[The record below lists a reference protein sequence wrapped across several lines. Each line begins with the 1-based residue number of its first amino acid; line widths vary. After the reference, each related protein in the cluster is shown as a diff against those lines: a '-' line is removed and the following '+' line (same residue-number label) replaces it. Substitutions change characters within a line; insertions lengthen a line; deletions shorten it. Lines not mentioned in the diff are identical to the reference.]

1 MSARVLVVDD
11 DLVFRQMITSWLKNK
26 DYEVYSSEDGEQ
38 AIATV
43 RSKPF
48 DVVLLDIRMPEVDG
62 VAVLKY
68 LKEHSRSTDVIML
81 SGYNDLDVAVE
92 CMKLGASDFLTK
104 PVDAGS
110 LVARIRSVLRARDA
124 EQAKERAVEEL
135 KQARVDFT
143 AMLVHELRSPLGGI
157 KESLLYIR
165 KADPTRPL
173 HQDHYDL
180 LNAAVAAS
188 EKMLDLINDILD
200 LSKLEA
206 GKLYLKKM
214 SVDFRDIVEFTCKS
228 MRIPIANKK
237 LQLECTFMSNLP
249 KVDVDPD
256 MMGQV
261 MMNFL
266 SNSIKFTTEG
276 GRIGISV
283 ETEEVVDEVDAETR
297 KQLVV
302 SVVDTGAGIAKE
314 EIPSLFEKYKQT
326 KVGKSSKYKGTGL
339 GLAINKRIIE
349 AHGGR
354 LWVDSE
360 VNKGTSFH
368 FTIPVLSSTSPT

>member
-11 DLVFRQMITSWLKNK
+11 ELVFRQTMTSWLKNK
-26 DYEVYSSEDGEQ
+26 DYDVYSAEGGEQ
-38 AIATV
+38 AIAMV
-43 RSKPF
+43 RSKRF

-62 VAVLKY
+62 IAVLKY
-68 LKEHSRSTDVIML
+68 LKEHSRGTDVIML
-81 SGYNDLDVAVE
+81 TGYTDTGVAVE
-92 CMKLGASDFLTK
+92 CMKLGASDFLMK
-104 PVDAGS
+104 PVERGS
-110 LVARIRSVLRARDA
+110 LDARIRSVLRARDA
-124 EQAKERAVEEL
+124 EEAKGRAMRGLE
-135 KQARVDFT
+135 QARVDFT

-157 KESLLYIR
+157 KESLSFIR
-165 KADPTRPL
+165 KTDPNRPL
-173 HQDHYDL
+173 DQVHYDL

-188 EKMLDLINDILD
+188 EKMLDLINDFLD

-206 GKLYLKKM
+206 GKVPLRKM

-228 MRIPIANKK
+228 MRILIDNKN
-237 LQLECTFMSNLP
+237 LQLECDFMSNLP

-256 MMGQV
+256 KMQQV
-261 MMNFL
+261 MMNFV

-276 GRIGISV
+276 GKISIRV
-283 ETEEVVDEVDAETR
+283 KAEEVADEMDAEAR

-302 SVVDTGAGIAKE
+302 SVVDTGVGIAKE

-326 KVGKSSKYKGTGL
+326 RAGTSSKYKGTGL
-339 GLAINKRIIE
+339 GLTITKRIIE

-368 FTIPVLSSTSPT
+368 FTIPV